1 MRDVAAT
8 RESPRIRRANE
19 ANMINI
25 SVETANTIIAAAV
38 NDSVNDSVNAYFKSN
53 AFSKLLSTVV
63 KGQPFE
69 GAVVE
74 LNKKLPANKAQL
86 KKAVA
91 DNSAGVHNIIQA
103 SLKPQLDKASK
114 VG

>member
-1 MRDVAAT
+1 MLNV
-8 RESPRIRRANE
+8 E
-19 ANMINI
+19 
-25 SVETANTIIAAAV
+25 VETANTMIAAAV
-38 NDSVNDSVNAYFKSN
+38 HDSVNAYFKSN

-69 GAVVE
+69 GAVLE

-103 SLKPQLDKASK
+103 SLKPQLDKATK